1 MTSTTPQLSDDD
13 RRAQA
18 LSAVICNDT
27 TLLSEWNGGEPD
39 NVAQRRTTV
48 ASALRRDAAR
58 EIRDLGHWL
67 KQSLFRVGRAVDTTQ
82 L

>member
-1 MTSTTPQLSDDD
+1 MTTTTPQVSDDD
-13 RRAQA
+13 RRARA

-27 TLLSEWNGGEPD
+27 TLLSEWNGGVPD
-39 NVAQRRTTV
+39 NLAQRR
-48 ASALRRDAAR
+48 SAVTSAFRQDAGS

-67 KQSLFRVGRAVDTTQ
+67 KQVFCRTGRAVDTTQ

>member
-1 MTSTTPQLSDDD
+1 MTTTTPQLSDDD
-13 RRAQA
+13 RRARA

-27 TLLSEWNGGEPD
+27 TLLSEWNGGVPD
-39 NVAQRRTTV
+39 TVAQQRSTV
-48 ASALRRDAAR
+48 ASALRRDAGR

-67 KQSLFRVGRAVDTTQ
+67 KQTLFRVGRAVDTTQ